1 MEIVKINSRKM
12 YDTYKSYVEK
22 FRDNL
27 YLPSFPD
34 PNEREPFEYITSR
47 IQLGDSWWPRTD
59 MLLYLDG
66 EVVASGCI
74 TDYYP
79 ECRSIEAIYVVT
91 DEKYRG
97 QGLAKGLLQETFN
110 LYPEALDLYLEADN
124 PKFVPSKSSAID
136 PSLRIEIYQ
145 KLGFELLDFNYVQPP
160 LAEGLDYTRN
170 LILMCMSKEPLSQE
184 RLVAFLDS
192 FYRGLDCHNSLE
204 FDKMIKSIDPAHLFT
219 PRTKTQKI

>member
-1 MEIVKINSRKM
+1 MEIIKINSRKM
-12 YDTYKSYVEK
+12 YDTYKSYIEK

-66 EVVASGCI
+66 DEIASGCI

-79 ECRSIEAIYVVT
+79 ECKSIEAIYIVT
-91 DEKYRG
+91 DPQYRG
-97 QGLAKGLLQETFN
+97 QGLAKGLLKETFN
-110 LYPEALDLYLEADN
+110 LYPEAIDLYLEADN
-124 PKFVPSKSSAID
+124 PSLVPPGSSAID
-136 PSLRIEIYQ
+136 PELRIRIYQ

-170 LILMCMSKEPLSQE
+170 LMLMCMSRKPLTKE
-184 RLVAFLDS
+184 RLVTFLDS
-192 FYRGLDCHNSLE
+192 FYRGLDCFNSPE
-204 FDKMIKSIDPAHLFT
+204 YDKMVESINSAHLFT
-219 PRTKTQKI
+219 PKTETQKI